1 MNISTII
8 NDKKILIIN
17 YQSINVLTTEMLAE
31 LYRIEKETI
40 RRNFLEKSPGF
51 VEGTH
56 YLKVEGDDLQK
67 FKISNKELDLI
78 CDSSTR
84 LILWTKRG
92 ATRHAQ
98 ILDTDEIWNT
108 HDIVSEKYFD
118 NNETINTGPHYL
130 LTIEGAKA
138 ALDFTR
144 NFAAQVFTGSISMV
158 FTVRTYETGNW
169 PLGILSILVWSIFLY
184 IVIANFANFLS
195 PILKN
200 LQDQLASIDGYVTK
214 KESKNMK
221 FRKWGNTLFKNI
233 WLVARHKPKIFFEL
247 LIIFII
253 LEIPPSIV
261 LFASG
266 YSAGKI
272 YDFFLLK

>member
-31 LYRIEKETI
+31 LYRIDKETI

-51 VEGTH
+51 VEGVH
-56 YLKVEGDDLQK
+56 YLKVEDDDLQK
-67 FKISNKELDLI
+67 FKASNKELDLR
-78 CDSSTR
+78 CESSTS

-92 ATRHAQ
+92 TTRHAQ
-98 ILDTDEIWNT
+98 ILDTDEIWDT

-118 NNETINTGPHYL
+118 NNVTINIGPHYL

-144 NFAAQVFTGSISMV
+144 NLAAQVFIGSISIV
-158 FTVRTYETGNW
+158 FTVRALETGNW
-169 PLGILSILVWSIFLY
+169 PLGILSVLVWIIFLY

-200 LQDQLASIDGYVTK
+200 LQDQLVSIDGYVTK

-221 FRKWGNTLFKNI
+221 FLQWGSTLFKNI
-233 WLVARHKPKIFFEL
+233 LLVAIHKPKIFFEL

-253 LEIPPSIV
+253 LEIPPTIV
-261 LFASG
+261 LFSAG
-266 YSAGKI
+266 ISAGKI
-272 YDFFLLK
+272 YDFFL